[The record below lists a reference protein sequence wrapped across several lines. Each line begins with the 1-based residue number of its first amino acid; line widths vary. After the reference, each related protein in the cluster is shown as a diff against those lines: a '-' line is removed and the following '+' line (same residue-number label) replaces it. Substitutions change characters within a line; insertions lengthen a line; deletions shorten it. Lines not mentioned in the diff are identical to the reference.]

1 MSAATRRGIRCEG
14 LLAKQE
20 HNGSSVRLLTRC
32 GQPPSSGHAGA
43 AIIAGVTETRLSL
56 DTSPDIERRQVDA
69 WRQMSAAEKAA
80 TVTGLTR
87 AAYAMTA
94 AGVRQRYPDA
104 SPREHFLRVAV
115 IVLGPELARLA
126 YPDAAAGDLPVTEP
140 IDPIATALLVTRHL
154 DAMQIPHTI
163 GGSIASSFA
172 GEPRSTVDIDIVVAL
187 EERHVEALVAALS
200 AEFYVDAD
208 ALRRAIRTRSSTNL
222 IHQATQL
229 KVDLFVAGG
238 TPLDAR
244 QIARR
249 QAVDLGDGRRLHV
262 HPPED
267 ILLQKLRWYR
277 RGGEVSDRQWRDIA
291 SDRPRPGRQ
300 ARPRLPPRGCR
311 DSRRDGSAG
320 PGAGGIAV
328 RRTTPPTP

>member
-1 MSAATRRGIRCEG
+1 M
-14 LLAKQE
+14 
-20 HNGSSVRLLTRC
+20 
-32 GQPPSSGHAGA
+32 
-43 AIIAGVTETRLSL
+43 
-56 DTSPDIERRQVDA
+56 
-69 WRQMSAAEKAA
+69 
-80 TVTGLTR
+80 
-87 AAYAMTA
+87 
-94 AGVRQRYPDA
+94 
-104 SPREHFLRVAV
+104 
-115 IVLGPELARLA
+115 
-126 YPDAAAGDLPVTEP
+126 TEP
-140 IDPIATALLVTRHL
+140 IDPIATALLVVRHL

-208 ALRRAIRTRSSTNL
+208 ALRQATRTRSSTNL

-291 SDRPRPGRQ
+291 AIVRVQGGRLDRDYLRE
-300 ARPRLPPRGCR
+300 
-311 DSRRDGSAG
+311 
-320 PGAGGIAV
+320 GAGILGVTDLLDRALAESPSEE
-328 RRTTPPTP
+328 RASEP

>member
-1 MSAATRRGIRCEG
+1 MST
-14 LLAKQE
+14 
-20 HNGSSVRLLTRC
+20 
-32 GQPPSSGHAGA
+32 
-43 AIIAGVTETRLSL
+43 
-56 DTSPDIERRQVDA
+56 
-69 WRQMSAAEKAA
+69 
-80 TVTGLTR
+80 
-87 AAYAMTA
+87 
-94 AGVRQRYPDA
+94 
-104 SPREHFLRVAV
+104 
-115 IVLGPELARLA
+115 
-126 YPDAAAGDLPVTEP
+126 P
-140 IDPIATALLVTRHL
+140 IDPIATALLVVRHL

-200 AEFYVDAD
+200 AEFYLDAD
-208 ALRRAIRTRSSTNL
+208 ALRRAVRTRSSANL

-249 QAVDLGDGRRLHV
+249 QAVDLGDGRRLYV

-277 RGGEVSDRQWRDIA
+277 RGGEVSDRQWRDVVAIVRVQGGRL
-291 SDRPRPGRQ
+291 DRDYLRE
-300 ARPRLPPRGCR
+300 
-311 DSRRDGSAG
+311 
-320 PGAGGIAV
+320 GAGILGVTDLLDRALAEA
-328 RRTTPPTP
+328 PSEE